1 MADLG
6 MRIREGSGGAK
17 RVELQCEHQ
26 NGLIYV
32 VSAEGNWVCT
42 DDLIHAH
49 ALAGFF
55 KEMTDLGDER
65 IRTLMQK
72 WGIYYRSRDVITQDP
87 ESDSDPIELSS

>member
-6 MRIREGSGGAK
+6 MNVREGSGGAK
-17 RVELQCEHQ
+17 RVELQCDHQ

-32 VSAEGNWVCT
+32 VSAEGNWVCA

-55 KEMTDLGDER
+55 KEMTDLGDKR

-72 WGIYYRSRDVITQDP
+72 WGIYFRSRDVITLDP
-87 ESDSDPIELSS
+87 ESDSGQKELSD

>member
-6 MRIREGSGGAK
+6 MSIREGSGGAK
-17 RVELQCEHQ
+17 RVELQCDHQ

-32 VSAEGNWVCT
+32 VSAEGNWVCA

-55 KEMTDLGDER
+55 KEMTDLGDKR

-72 WGIYYRSRDVITQDP
+72 WGIYFRSRDVMTLDQ
-87 ESDSDPIELSS
+87 ESDSDHKEISS

>member
-6 MRIREGSGGAK
+6 MNVREGSGGAK

-32 VSAEGNWVCT
+32 VSAEGSWVCD

-55 KEMTDLGDER
+55 KEMTDLGDKR
-65 IRTLMQK
+65 IRILMQK
-72 WGIYYRSRDVITQDP
+72 WGIYFRSRDVITLDP
-87 ESDSDPIELSS
+87 ESDSDQKELPS

>member
-6 MRIREGSGGAK
+6 LSIRDGSGGAK

-55 KEMTDLGDER
+55 KEMTALGDER

-72 WGIYYRSRDVITQDP
+72 WGIYYRSRDVITLEP
-87 ESDSDPIELSS
+87 ESDSAPTELSS

>member
-6 MRIREGSGGAK
+6 MNVREGSGGTK

-32 VSAEGNWVCT
+32 VSAEGNWVCA
-42 DDLIHAH
+42 DNLIHAH

-55 KEMTDLGDER
+55 KEMTDLDDKR

-72 WGIYYRSRDVITQDP
+72 WGIYFRSRDVITLDP
-87 ESDSDPIELSS
+87 ESDSDQKELSS

>member
-6 MRIREGSGGAK
+6 MSIREGSGGAK

-49 ALAGFF
+49 GLAGFF

>member
-6 MRIREGSGGAK
+6 MNIREGSGGAK
-17 RVELQCEHQ
+17 RVELQCEHR

-55 KEMTDLGDER
+55 GEITDLGDER
-65 IRTLMQK
+65 IKTLMQK
-72 WGIYYRSRDVITQDP
+72 WGIYYRSKDVITVDP
-87 ESDSDPIELSS
+87 ESDDNQTDLSS